1 MEYIDRIIE
10 LFRQEFPEKMSEIAD
25 SMLEVFEENGIEIFP
40 LEVGEAEYGTVEY
53 LEKAQEKGWSAIFND
68 SKIIG
73 FRKEKT
79 L

>member
-40 LEVGEAEYGTVEY
+40 LEVGEAEYGSLEY
-53 LEKAQEKGWSAIFND
+53 VEKAQEKGFSAIVHD
-68 SKIIG
+68 GKILG